1 MGEVREHFSGK
12 DHLEANLKAK
22 KGMQLANEEGTLR
35 KFSRRE
41 RGLNKCKKKDDLFEW
56 KEYCRKGEEHRKK
69 LENAK
74 PDIVERI
81 NEHIR

>member
-35 KFSRRE
+35 KERE
-41 RGLNKCKKKDDLFEW
+41 G
-56 KEYCRKGEEHRKK
+56 
-69 LENAK
+69 
-74 PDIVERI
+74 
-81 NEHIR
+81 